1 MSEVILSIGIIF
13 FLAHIAVS
21 VFERTKIPDV
31 LSLILLG
38 LIIGP
43 LLGVVKISDFG
54 KVGSVFSSI
63 ALVVILFE
71 SGTTLNLKTLSES
84 IRSTISISISSF
96 IASIVLVTVTVYFL
110 LGLTLMPSIITGII
124 LGGTSSAVVI
134 PLVKALRMKEKS
146 ETILI
151 IESALT
157 DVLCIVLV
165 FSLIQAEIN
174 GSIETGKIIG
184 SILSSLLFALV
195 IGLVGSIAWLL
206 VLNTVRR
213 FPNTILSTFAF
224 VFIVYGI
231 SEFLGFSGAIASLSF
246 GIGLTNHER
255 IRAFLGIKILRQR
268 EFAVITE
275 TEKTFYKEIVFVI
288 KTFFFLYLGISIKF
302 GEIATGVTAALI
314 VVFIY
319 AARLLLTRFVVEKEV
334 ERRDASLISIMVPK
348 GLAAAV
354 LASIPLQQGM
364 AGGQVIQDVVYL
376 TVLTS
381 IIATVILVP
390 LIEKNTLNWFYG
402 PIFGGFKPDT
412 SVGEAPPANPHPDE
426 YV

>member
-54 KVGSVFSSI
+54 KVGSVFSAV

-71 SGTTLNLKTLSES
+71 SGTTLNLKTLSDS
-84 IRSTISISISSF
+84 IRSTMYISISTF
-96 IASIVLVTVTVYFL
+96 ILSVALVTVTVYFML
-110 LGLTLMPSIITGII
+110 NLTPMSAVITGII

-134 PLVKALRMKEKS
+134 PLVKALRMKGKS

-151 IESALT
+151 IESAVT

-195 IGLVGSIAWLL
+195 IGLIGSIAWLM

-255 IRAFLGIKILRQR
+255 IRAFLGIKILEQR
-268 EFAVITE
+268 VFAVITE

-288 KTFFFLYLGISIKF
+288 KTFFFLYLGISVKF
-302 GEIATGVTAALI
+302 GEVTTGITAILI
-314 VVFIY
+314 VIFIY
-319 AARLLLTRFVVEKEV
+319 AARLLLTRFTVDKHV

-364 AGGQVIQDVVYL
+364 SGGQIIQDVVYL

-381 IIATVILVP
+381 IIATVMFVP
-390 LIEKNTLNWFYG
+390 LIENNKLEWFYG
-402 PIFGGFKPDT
+402 SIFSGFMPDT
-412 SVGEAPPANPHPDE
+412 PSENTPEVKTDPDE
-426 YV
+426 YF

>member
-84 IRSTISISISSF
+84 IKSTMYISISTF
-96 IASIVLVTVTVYFL
+96 IVSVALVSVTVYFM
-110 LGLTLMPSIITGII
+110 LGLTIMPAVITGII

-151 IESALT
+151 IESAVT

-184 SILSSLLFALV
+184 SILSSLLFALL
-195 IGLVGSIAWLL
+195 IGLLGSIAWLL

-224 VFIVYGI
+224 VFIIYGV
-231 SEFLGFSGAIASLSF
+231 SEFLGFSGAIASLAF
-246 GIGLTNHER
+246 GIGLTNHEK
-255 IRAFLGIKILRQR
+255 IRSILGIKILDQR
-268 EFAVITE
+268 VFAVITE
-275 TEKTFYKEIVFVI
+275 TEKTFYKEIVFVL

-302 GEIATGVTAALI
+302 GEVATGITATLI
-314 VVFIY
+314 VIFIY
-319 AARLLLTRFVVEKEV
+319 AARLLLTRFTVDKQV

-364 AGGQVIQDVVYL
+364 AGGQTIQDVVYL

-381 IIATVILVP
+381 IIATVIFVP
-390 LIEKNTLNWFYG
+390 LIETSKLHWFYSN
-402 PIFGGFKPDT
+402 IFSSFRPD
-412 SVGEAPPANPHPDE
+412 SVNDTQLAEKSDPDE